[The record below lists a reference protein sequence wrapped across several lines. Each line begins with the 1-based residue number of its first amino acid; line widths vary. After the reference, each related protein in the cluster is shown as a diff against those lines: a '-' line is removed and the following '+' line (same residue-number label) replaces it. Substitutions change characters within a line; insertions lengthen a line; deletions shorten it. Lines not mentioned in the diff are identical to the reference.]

1 MPQYTARVLVAS
13 LFGLTPR
20 SVLAVS
26 PLGEAWNDFYLMA
39 GTAAVTLVGL
49 LFVALSLHVV
59 ILFQPEHR
67 DFRMLAAEAFQG
79 YLYVLITSLLFL
91 LPVNDSHFTILIYG
105 FLNLVMLGR
114 TAVRAP
120 SFFTAHKA
128 KGGPANQRWRFF
140 VPALAYLLGLLAIF
154 QIWTGQ
160 PNAGFGLFA
169 PVAMMLAASTRT
181 SWDLLEYVGKTR
193 GGP

>member
-1 MPQYTARVLVAS
+1 VLVAS
-13 LFGLTPR
+13 VFGLTPH

-26 PLGEAWNDFYLMA
+26 PLGEAWHDFYLMA

-79 YLYVLITSLLFL
+79 YLYVLITALLFL
-91 LPVNDSHFTILIYG
+91 LPVADSHFTILIYG

-140 VPALAYLLGLLAIF
+140 VPALAYLLGLLAVF
-154 QIWTGQ
+154 QIWTGLA
-160 PNAGFGLFA
+160 NAGFGLFA

-181 SWDLLEYVGKTR
+181 SWDLLEYVGRAR
-193 GGP
+193 GAP

>member
-1 MPQYTARVLVAS
+1 MIVAS

-20 SVLAVS
+20 AMLTVS
-26 PLGEAWNDFYLMA
+26 PLGEAWHDFYLMA

-49 LFVALSLHVV
+49 LFVALSLHVA
-59 ILFQPEHR
+59 ILFQAEHR

-91 LPVNDSHFTILIYG
+91 LPVSDSHFTTLVYG
-105 FLNLVMLGR
+105 ILNLVMLGR

-120 SFFTAHKA
+120 SFFAAHKA
-128 KGGPANQRWRFF
+128 KGGSVNQRWRFF
-140 VPALAYLLGLLAIF
+140 VPAMAYLLGLLAVA
-154 QIWTGQ
+154 QIWSGQ
-160 PNAGFGLFA
+160 MNAGFGLFA

-181 SWDLLEYVGKTR
+181 SWDLLEYVGRAR
-193 GGP
+193 GGA